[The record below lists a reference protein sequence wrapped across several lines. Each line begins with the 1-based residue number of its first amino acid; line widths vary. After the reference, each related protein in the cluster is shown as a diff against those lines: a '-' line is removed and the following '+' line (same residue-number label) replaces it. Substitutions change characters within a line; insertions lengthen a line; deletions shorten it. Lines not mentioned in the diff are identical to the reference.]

1 MTYDELIGQIVD
13 GVVTDVFQ
21 VWEDDY
27 SRLDQIK
34 EDIERFITYV
44 FEGDVPPVS
53 KQSLQVIYDKLL
65 EDNSVEKFLNQT
77 TRNKYAATFV
87 NYWRAALPCTAF
99 IKCFSPRF
107 HDCTSTL

>member
-65 EDNSVEKFLNQT
+65 EDYRPVYYSQSDKKAEEQKEEEIIDYLLSTNVVTSSEGGEDKLT
-77 TRNKYAATFV
+77 D
-87 NYWRAALPCTAF
+87 L
-99 IKCFSPRF
+99 FS
-107 HDCTSTL
+107 